1 MSSGVLLYY
10 FLSFF
15 LLSSLWWI
23 VVVSHWTASSNI
35 LFFFSFQIRRL
46 IMAKTTEGNEEKMK
60 TPSQDGQ
67 GHFDPSL
74 PSTEALIRFWEK
86 HVYHGKIGT
95 LTIHHILRMARLILD
110 TNCFAYI
117 DTYYRQVRGGAMG
130 SAFTQVLANIY
141 MLEWEQDL
149 IRYQTEHGEIY
160 GRFDDIY
167 ANLSFFHWFLSA
179 SI

>member
-67 GHFDPSL
+67 GHFAPSL
-74 PSTEALIRFWEK
+74 PPTEVLIGSCEPDADDKMRESK
-86 HVYHGKIGT
+86 KKKKKKSRGNRKAQHKRRRLRRQLQKVNENT
-95 LTIHHILRMARLILD
+95 NLTEPTVVCRQDEQPIQVGWS
-110 TNCFAYI
+110 CF
-117 DTYYRQVRGGAMG
+117 R
-130 SAFTQVLANIY
+130 SK
-141 MLEWEQDL
+141 
-149 IRYQTEHGEIY
+149 
-160 GRFDDIY
+160 
-167 ANLSFFHWFLSA
+167 
-179 SI
+179 